1 MPHLRS
7 NRRKLQKSARGQLR
21 TPNSQLR
28 TRPRVKPTLN
38 LPIGCGVDVIELAR
52 FKQVVRRGGRAFMRR
67 IFTPHEEAYA
77 KARRQTTLLHL
88 AGRFAAKEAVIKA
101 ISQVAPKRVP
111 SMNQVEIRND
121 QLGRPRVVL
130 QDGRASRLQ
139 VYVSLSHVNTVAV
152 ASAIVIRR

>member
-7 NRRKLQKSARGQLR
+7 NRRKLQKPARGQR
-21 TPNSQLR
+21 R

-52 FKQVVRRGGRAFMRR
+52 FRQAVRRGGRAFMRR

-121 QLGRPRVVL
+121 RLGRPRVVL
-130 QDGRASRLQ
+130 QDGRVSRLQ
-139 VYVSLSHVNTVAV
+139 VYVSLSHVDTVAV

>member
-1 MPHLRS
+1 MPRQS
-7 NRRKLQKSARGQLR
+7 SKRRNLR
-21 TPNSQLR
+21 TDR
-28 TRPRVKPTLN
+28 RMHGVGN

-52 FKQVVRRGGRAFMRR
+52 FRQAVRRGGRAFMRR

-121 QLGRPRVVL
+121 RLGRPRVVL

-139 VYVSLSHVNTVAV
+139 VYVSLSHVDTVAV